1 MVQFTNDTNEI
12 VVFSDRIEYGR
23 SACARCGA

>member
-12 VVFSDRIEYGR
+12 VVFFDRIECGR